1 MTAVYFLSAVVF
13 LTLGHVCKAIR
24 WRRFVNIY
32 ETAPLSA
39 LLSALAAGY
48 LVSFYVPLHLG
59 ELVRIWLSGRK
70 LKNGYG
76 YAIATIVVDRFLD
89 VMCVGL
95 IFLVLALAT
104 GARAI
109 LRTALGYLIL
119 TGVLLVGLLLVSL
132 RSRSFK
138 RLALTCCSVF
148 NERIKFRLLLFL
160 WSLISS
166 FKNLFRKINGWKL
179 LLDTIVMWLMYGVSY
194 FLLAQMLSGQG
205 VAVGFIDVFR
215 GMFDTGAL
223 LQSTFAATVGAYPL
237 VPELLLCAYI
247 LLPLPVLL
255 LTSLLLRRRA
265 KQPENVRRLLPHL
278 QPEEQMQFL
287 NAYFEGE
294 KPEAMH
300 EFMSMNDDVCIL
312 RDCSCNSDAT
322 TMLCMTADGTV
333 YRKYAFGASPV
344 TKLSQQVAWLHAEQ
358 GRLPLPEICSEK
370 RGRYSYR
377 YDMRCDNAAV
387 GFFEYIHSQPVDKS
401 WSILRRVLETLRAN
415 LYEEDAER
423 VTRNQIDQYVDS
435 KVTKNLQTIMSVR
448 SLRALCEAETLS
460 INGVTYRG
468 LPQLQK
474 MLAPEHLWQIFRDDP
489 VCVVHGDLTIE
500 NIVCRPEHDD
510 FYLIDPN
517 PDNPVKTPAVDYA
530 KLLQSLHG
538 GYEYLRYVRGVEVDG
553 NAIRFLL
560 PDTGRYRAILE
571 CFDRW
576 MSENL
581 TPQAH
586 RSVYYHEIIHWL
598 RLLPYRLRKSEK
610 GALQYFAA
618 AMLIMNDIYDRF
630 EEGTL

>member
-32 ETAPLSA
+32 ETAPLST

-95 IFLVLALAT
+95 IFLVLALVT
-104 GARAI
+104 GAHAI

-179 LLDTIVMWLMYGVSY
+179 LLDTVVMWLMYGVSY

-223 LQSTFAATVGAYPL
+223 LHSTFVATVGAYPL

-278 QPEEQMQFL
+278 EPEEQMQFL

-322 TMLCMTADGTV
+322 TMLCMTAGGTV

-571 CFDRW
+571 RFDRW

>member
-32 ETAPLSA
+32 ETAPLST

-48 LVSFYVPLHLG
+48 LVSFYVPFHLG

-179 LLDTIVMWLMYGVSY
+179 LLDTVVMWLMYGVSY

-205 VAVGFIDVFR
+205 VPVGFVDVFR

-223 LQSTFAATVGAYPL
+223 LHSTFAATVGAYPL

-278 QPEEQMQFL
+278 EPEEQMQFL

-300 EFMSMNDDVCIL
+300 EFLSMNDDACIL

-333 YRKYAFGASPV
+333 YRKYAFGANPV
-344 TKLSQQVAWLHAEQ
+344 LKLSQQVAWLRAEE

-401 WSILRRVLETLRAN
+401 WSLLRRVLETLRAG
-415 LYEEDAER
+415 LYDENAEH
-423 VTRNQIDQYVDS
+423 VTRNQIDQYIDS
-435 KVTKNLQTIMSVR
+435 KVTKNLQTITAVR
-448 SLRALCEAETLS
+448 SLRALCEAETIF
-460 INGVTYRG
+460 INGAAYRG
-468 LPQLQK
+468 LPQLQA
-474 MLAPEHLWQIFRDDP
+474 MLSPEHLWEIFRDDP

-500 NIVCRPEHDD
+500 NIVCRPERDD

-553 NAIRFLL
+553 NTIRYLL

-571 CFDRW
+571 RFDAW
-576 MSENL
+576 MAENL

-618 AMLIMNDIYDRF
+618 TILIMNDIYDRF
-630 EEGTL
+630 EEGNS

>member
-1 MTAVYFLSAVVF
+1 MTVVYFLSAVVF

-95 IFLVLALAT
+95 IFLALALVT

-119 TGVLLVGLLLVSL
+119 TGVLLIGLLLVAL

-179 LLDTIVMWLMYGVSY
+179 LLDTVVMWLMYGVSY

-205 VAVGFIDVFR
+205 VPVGFVDVFR

-223 LQSTFAATVGAYPL
+223 LHSTFVATVGAYPL

-278 QPEEQMQFL
+278 EPEEQMQFL

-300 EFMSMNDDVCIL
+300 EFLSMNDDACIL

-333 YRKYAFGASPV
+333 YRKYAFGANPV
-344 TKLSQQVAWLHAEQ
+344 LKLSQQVAWLRAEE

-401 WSILRRVLETLRAN
+401 WSLLRRVLETLRAG
-415 LYEEDAER
+415 LYDENAEH
-423 VTRNQIDQYVDS
+423 VTRNQIDQYIDS
-435 KVTKNLQTIMSVR
+435 KVTKNLQTITAVR
-448 SLRALCEAETLS
+448 SLRALCEAETIF
-460 INGVTYRG
+460 INGAAYRG
-468 LPQLQK
+468 LPQLEK
-474 MLAPEHLWQIFRDDP
+474 MLSPEHLWEIFRDDP

-500 NIVCRPEHDD
+500 NIVCRPERDD

-571 CFDRW
+571 RFDRW
-576 MSENL
+576 MTENL

-618 AMLIMNDIYDRF
+618 TILIMNDIYGRF
-630 EEGTL
+630 EEGNS